1 VNVASGVE
9 ASYKP
14 EGETFGFPSSYF
26 LSVSNRKPHKNEFR
40 LIEAFARANL
50 GCEIQL
56 VFTGDSNADILRWV
70 EERGVGS
77 RVTFIG
83 IVPEEKLP
91 SLYRGATALV
101 FPSLYEGFGLPIV
114 EAMACGTPVI
124 TSNTTAMPEVAGDA
138 ALLVD
143 PRSVEQISRAME
155 QIVTDTSLRQR
166 LRDTGFRQARQF
178 RWSKTAEMVHDVLS
192 SATTR
197 LS

>member
-1 VNVASGVE
+1 V
-9 ASYKP
+9 K
-14 EGETFGFPSSYF
+14 
-26 LSVSNRKPHKNEFR
+26 
-40 LIEAFARANL
+40 
-50 GCEIQL
+50 
-56 VFTGDSNADILRWV
+56 
-70 EERGVGS
+70 
-77 RVTFIG
+77 FIG
-83 IVPEEKLP
+83 SVPEENFP

-178 RWSKTAEMVHDVLS
+178 RWSKTAEMVHEVLS
-192 SATTR
+192 SVTTR
-197 LS
+197 L